1 MKMEQ
6 WKERMSQ
13 NDCGERRMREE
24 NGGDLRRRRAEN
36 EGMRARE
43 KSENYLSGE

>member
-1 MKMEQ
+1 
-6 WKERMSQ
+6 
-13 NDCGERRMREE
+13 MREE